1 MMTVNNNCLD
11 GRQFLIVDNLGMR
24 VLRSASGFYAA
35 FCVGMSLFGQQNALR
50 DVDKRLNQLSALEQ
64 KGQYAEVVQPVS
76 LLIESNGLT
85 EGESGRAE
93 LILGIAYHQQG
104 EWK

>member
-1 MMTVNNNCLD
+1 M
-11 GRQFLIVDNLGMR
+11 
-24 VLRSASGFYAA
+24 
-35 FCVGMSLFGQQNALR
+35 
-50 DVDKRLNQLSALEQ
+50 DKRLNQLSALEQ

>member
-1 MMTVNNNCLD
+1 
-11 GRQFLIVDNLGMR
+11 
-24 VLRSASGFYAA
+24 
-35 FCVGMSLFGQQNALR
+35 MSLFGQQNALR